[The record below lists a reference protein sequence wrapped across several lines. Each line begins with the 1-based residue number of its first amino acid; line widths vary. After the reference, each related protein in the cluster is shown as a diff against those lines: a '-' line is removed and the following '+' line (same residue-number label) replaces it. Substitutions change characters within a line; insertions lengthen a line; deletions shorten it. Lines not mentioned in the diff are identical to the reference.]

1 MVSAGAKVLGGF
13 EVGDG
18 AKIGSNAV
26 VLKPVPAGAT
36 AVGIPARIIAAQQGE
51 SADVAHL
58 QQQDLMGPQTQ
69 VKAAADAAA
78 KVAAAAGTRPS
89 GFTAYGITQEDDP
102 ISQAMR
108 SLAEG
113 TATHDQQLQLLWQAV
128 EKLSAKLNA
137 DCLPCESE
145 RTSHF
150 EKDRIDQILGK

>member
-1 MVSAGAKVLGGF
+1 MKSARYASSRKPV
-13 EVGDG
+13 
-18 AKIGSNAV
+18 I
-26 VLKPVPAGAT
+26 VLKTG
-36 AVGIPARIIAAQQGE
+36 R
-51 SADVAHL
+51 S
-58 QQQDLMGPQTQ
+58 
-69 VKAAADAAA
+69 DAAA
-78 KVAAAAGTRPS
+78 KVAAAAGTKPS

>member
-1 MVSAGAKVLGGF
+1 MSDQTFDAPVWHHGKALRKGYTT
-13 EVGDG
+13 
-18 AKIGSNAV
+18 GSC
-26 VLKPVPAGAT
+26 AT
-36 AVGIPARIIAAQQGE
+36 
-51 SADVAHL
+51 
-58 QQQDLMGPQTQ
+58 
-69 VKAAADAAA
+69 AAA
-78 KVAAAAGTRPS
+78 KVAAAAGTKPS
-89 GFTAYGITQEDDP
+89 GFTAYGITHEDDP

>member
-1 MVSAGAKVLGGF
+1 MYLLRLSHRCSAKRLRRRHAASQRLAVAQLLHGA
-13 EVGDG
+13 
-18 AKIGSNAV
+18 
-26 VLKPVPAGAT
+26 
-36 AVGIPARIIAAQQGE
+36 
-51 SADVAHL
+51 
-58 QQQDLMGPQTQ
+58 
-69 VKAAADAAA
+69 KAAADAAA